1 MSKSK
6 IEKYAARDASGYHSC
21 PCRDCMEI
29 AIGTD
34 KTGKPSLCWQ
44 CAESE
49 CDESGNSECQCEPE
63 PEDYS
68 DEEASDDRPERAA
81 HTYDTEAAHFR
92 ALL

>member
-1 MSKSK
+1 MSDS
-6 IEKYAARDASGYHSC
+6 SGYHDC
-21 PCRDCMEI
+21 PCRDCFEI
-29 AIGTD
+29 AIGVEEN
-34 KTGKPSLCWQ
+34 GKPSLCWE

-49 CDESGNSECQCEPE
+49 CDASGNSECQCEPE

-68 DEEASDDRPERAA
+68 DEEASDDRPDRPM